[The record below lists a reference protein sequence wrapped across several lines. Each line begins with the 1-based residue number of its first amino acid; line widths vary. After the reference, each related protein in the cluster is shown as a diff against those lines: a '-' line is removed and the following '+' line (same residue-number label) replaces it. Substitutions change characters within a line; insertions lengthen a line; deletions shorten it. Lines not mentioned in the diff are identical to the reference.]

1 MRIHPDRLGFTLLL
15 GALAGLPALSVDMG
29 LPGLPQVQTEFSVAP
44 GTVAL
49 TLSGFM
55 IGFGLAQL
63 LIGPLSDRIG
73 RRPVLLVALA
83 LYAFGGLVSWLA
95 PTISMLVLARVIQG
109 MGAAGGPVLAFAIVR
124 DLAEGEAARARLST
138 ISLVF
143 SLAPVIG
150 PTIGGGIL
158 ELAGWR
164 AIFAVQA
171 ATGLALLATVMLG
184 LGETR
189 RPCEPKPVGSI
200 LAERRTLAFG
210 VVGALNLANVFCFV
224 SGAPLLLLGTLQL
237 STMQFGWAFALITS
251 GVIAGA
257 GINRFV
263 SRQGWTARL
272 PLGLGLVSATLAA
285 LAGTLLA
292 GHVTLALLLPVF
304 LLTTLSRGLVSPN
317 VTHAALEN
325 IPHMAGAGSALIGS
339 MQMLTG
345 ALAGFIVGLMF
356 DQYGPLGVMITM
368 TGFAVPAVLAWIY
381 VERTYR

>member
-1 MRIHPDRLGFTLLL
+1 M
-15 GALAGLPALSVDMG
+15 
-29 LPGLPQVQTEFSVAP
+29 
-44 GTVAL
+44 
-49 TLSGFM
+49 
-55 IGFGLAQL
+55 
-63 LIGPLSDRIG
+63 
-73 RRPVLLVALA
+73 
-83 LYAFGGLVSWLA
+83 
-95 PTISMLVLARVIQG
+95 
-109 MGAAGGPVLAFAIVR
+109 
-124 DLAEGEAARARLST
+124 
-138 ISLVF
+138 
-143 SLAPVIG
+143 
-150 PTIGGGIL
+150 
-158 ELAGWR
+158 AGWR

-171 ATGLALLATVMLG
+171 ATGLALLVAVVLG
-184 LGETR
+184 LSETR
-189 RPCEPKPVGSI
+189 RPCEHKPVGSI
-200 LAERRTLAFG
+200 LTERRTLAFG

-257 GINRFV
+257 AINRFV

-272 PLGLGLVSATLAA
+272 PLGLGLVGATLAA
-285 LAGTLLA
+285 LAGTLLG
-292 GHVTLALLLPVF
+292 GHVTLMMLLPVF

-356 DQYGPLGVMITM
+356 DQFGPLGVMITM
-368 TGFAVPAVLAWIY
+368 TGFAVPAVLAWIH

>member
-1 MRIHPDRLGFTLLL
+1 MRIDPHRIGFTLLL

-29 LPGLPQVQTEFSVAP
+29 LPGLPQMQAGFAIDPATA
-44 GTVAL
+44 AL

-55 IGFGLAQL
+55 IGFGAAQL
-63 LIGPLSDRIG
+63 VLGPLSDRIG
-73 RRPVLLVALA
+73 RWPVLAVSLA
-83 LYAFGGLVSWLA
+83 LYAIGGIASALSPSITTLLA
-95 PTISMLVLARVIQG
+95 ARILQG
-109 MGAAGGPVLAFAIVR
+109 VGAAGGPVLAFAIVR
-124 DLAEGEAARARLST
+124 DLAEGEIARARLST

-150 PTIGGGIL
+150 PSIGGAIL

-171 ATGLALLATVMLG
+171 ATGIVLLTVVVLG

-189 RPCEPKPVGSI
+189 RVRPQGPVGSI

-224 SGAPLLLLGTLQL
+224 TAAPLLLLGTLQL
-237 STMQFGWAFALITS
+237 STAQFGWVFALITS
-251 GVIAGA
+251 GVLAGA
-257 GINRFV
+257 WINRFAA
-263 SRQGWTARL
+263 RRGWAAHW
-272 PLGLGLVSATLAA
+272 PMGLGLAGATLASV
-285 LAGTLLA
+285 AGIVLS
-292 GHVTLALLLPVF
+292 GHLSLGLLLPVF

-325 IPHMAGAGSALIGS
+325 IPHMAGAGSALIGA

-356 DQYGPLGVMITM
+356 DLYGPPGVMITM
-368 TGFAVPAVLAWIY
+368 TGFALPAMLAWIF
-381 VERTYR
+381 VERNYR